1 MRRFRNETVPVP
13 RNPIRCWED
22 LMMRSLLI
30 ASWIVVLWS
39 VALVVGQKPE
49 LSVQT
54 GHSGQVLS
62 IAFTSDSK
70 LMASGSVDKTIV
82 LWDPATGNEL
92 RALKGHTGT
101 VDAVA
106 FSPDDKQLA
115 SGSAD
120 NTIKI
125 WDVAGGREKQTMA
138 GHTLF
143 VSSVA
148 FSPDGRLL
156 ASGSGDQSVKLW
168 DLATGRELRTLPAG
182 LTALVGIPLSV
193 AFSRDGK

>member
-1 MRRFRNETVPVP
+1 
-13 RNPIRCWED
+13 
-22 LMMRSLLI
+22 MMRSLLI
-30 ASWIVVLWS
+30 LSWIVVLWS
-39 VALVVGQKPE
+39 VVPVVGQKPE

-101 VDAVA
+101 VGAVG

-125 WDVAGGREKQTMA
+125 CDVPSGREKQTMA

-148 FSPDGRLL
+148 FSPDGKAP
-156 ASGSGDQSVKLW
+156 ASGRGDQEAERWGGASGGGV
-168 DLATGRELRTLPAG
+168 RP
-182 LTALVGIPLSV
+182 
-193 AFSRDGK
+193 

>member
-1 MRRFRNETVPVP
+1 MRLLLFS
-13 RNPIRCWED
+13 
-22 LMMRSLLI
+22 SLTAI
-30 ASWIVVLWS
+30 AIVFSIS
-39 VALVVGQKPE
+39 VVMGQKPE

-82 LWDPATGNEL
+82 LWDPATGNQL
-92 RALKGHTGT
+92 RTLKGHTGT
-101 VDAVA
+101 VNSVA

-125 WDVAGGREKQTMA
+125 WDVASGREKQTLS

-148 FSPDGRLL
+148 FSLDGRLL

-168 DLATGRELRTLPAG
+168 DVATGRELRTLAAGMTALAG
-182 LTALVGIPLSV
+182 LPISV
-193 AFSRDGK
+193 VFSRDRKTLATGA

>member
-1 MRRFRNETVPVP
+1 MRVLLISSLSTTLIFS
-13 RNPIRCWED
+13 
-22 LMMRSLLI
+22 SLL
-30 ASWIVVLWS
+30 VVR
-39 VALVVGQKPE
+39 AQKHE

-62 IAFTSDSK
+62 IAFTSDK

-82 LWDPATGNEL
+82 LWNQATGNQL
-92 RALKGHTGT
+92 RALKGHAGT
-101 VDAVA
+101 VNSVA

-125 WDVAGGREKQTMA
+125 WDVASGREKQTMT

-148 FSPDGRLL
+148 FSPSDSANDARH
-156 ASGSGDQSVKLW
+156 
-168 DLATGRELRTLPAG
+168 
-182 LTALVGIPLSV
+182 
-193 AFSRDGK
+193 

>member
-1 MRRFRNETVPVP
+1 MTFRTKDQYVIELSQAMRKLPHGLRLLRLRAN
-13 RNPIRCWED
+13 
-22 LMMRSLLI
+22 SLLHL
-30 ASWIVVLWS
+30 SFCFPLQLRS
-39 VALVVGQKPE
+39 RQKPE

-54 GHSGQVLS
+54 GHAGQVLS

-92 RALKGHTGT
+92 LALKGHTGT
-101 VDAVA
+101 VGSVA

-125 WDVAGGREKQTMA
+125 WDVAERPRKTNDGGPYS
-138 GHTLF
+138 F
-143 VSSVA
+143 C
-148 FSPDGRLL
+148 FF
-156 ASGSGDQSVKLW
+156 GSLQS
-168 DLATGRELRTLPAG
+168 
-182 LTALVGIPLSV
+182 
-193 AFSRDGK
+193 